1 MKALKN
7 IMLWIAVAYSVRV
20 YQLRRRM
27 SLWLSG
33 LLLGALASQPAHAA
47 GGDLADIVKNA
58 LGFFTEIK
66 QPLLDAAPVVGG
78 CLIILALLMMKW
90 KKNNPQIKPWEIAVT
105 FIVGLGLL
113 TVSQLISSGQKQ
125 FGFSPTSF

>member
-7 IMLWIAVAYSVRV
+7 IMLWIAVEYSVRV

-66 QPLLDAAPVVGG
+66 QPLLDAAPVIGIG
-78 CLIILALLMMKW
+78 LLILALLMMKW
-90 KKNNPQIKPWEIAVT
+90 KKNNPHIKPWEIALT

-113 TVSQLISSGQKQ
+113 ALSQIASSGQKQ
-125 FGFSPTSF
+125 LGLSPTSF

>member
-7 IMLWIAVAYSVRV
+7 IMLWIAVEYSVRV

-66 QPLLDAAPVVGG
+66 QPLLDAAPVVGIG
-78 CLIILALLMMKW
+78 LIILALLLMKW

-125 FGFSPTSF
+125 FGFSPTSI